1 MAERNSR
8 YLLHGHEPL
17 TSNFNSPALLTSL
30 KKHLKWLQ
38 QETLR
43 AIQVGT
49 NRADIHQQ
57 NLIPSFIHE
66 NPIIH
71 IPFLVLRENFI
82 NRIYDQNVGYW
93 QPDLQ
98 VMDHLSEHDFGIVI
112 VHYFGLSVREVSDAV
127 EKMIQSGDHE
137 LAARTITWAV
147 TQYPSS
153 EALQRLKKEAFLKLK
168 EKYQQFNPFKFIIY
182 SEMINDETMP
192 LNWSAEVRSGEKK

>member
-1 MAERNSR
+1 MKDFSPDVKIAKPTEVTIGGTRFQLLPVNGGETEDAMFIHLPDDSILFVGDFIMPYIGAPFFEEGNIQGLFDAIDLVAERNPR

-38 QETLR
+38 QETIR
-43 AIQVGT
+43 TIQVGT

-93 QPDLQ
+93 QP
-98 VMDHLSEHDFGIVI
+98 V
-112 VHYFGLSVREVSDAV
+112 VR
-127 EKMIQSGDHE
+127 K
-137 LAARTITWAV
+137 
-147 TQYPSS
+147 
-153 EALQRLKKEAFLKLK
+153 
-168 EKYQQFNPFKFIIY
+168 
-182 SEMINDETMP
+182 
-192 LNWSAEVRSGEKK
+192 